1 MAETSSYSR
10 GAHPSQRRYPP
21 ELRERAVPMVQQAIA
36 ESGERFGVIT
46 KVARQLGIGTESL
59 RSWVR
64 QAEID
69 QGQRPGTSAQDKER
83 VAAWNGRCGS
93 YAGPMRSC
101 GAPRLSSRPSSTAGV
116 RDDPL
121 HRPAP

>member
-1 MAETSSYSR
+1 MAETNSYSR

-21 ELRERAVPMVQQAIA
+21 ELRERAVRMVQQAIQ

-69 QGQRPGTSAQDKER
+69 QGQRPGTSSQDKER
-83 VAAWNGRCGS
+83 IATLEREVRELRRANEILRTASAFFAAELDGR
-93 YAGPMRSC
+93 R
-101 GAPRLSSRPSSTAGV
+101 PR
-116 RDDPL
+116 
-121 HRPAP
+121 

>member
-21 ELRERAVPMVQQAIA
+21 ELRERAVRMVQQAIE

-69 QGQRPGTSAQDKER
+69 DGQRLGVTTQDKER
-83 VAAWNGRCGS
+83 IATLEREVRELRRANEILRTASAFFAAELDGR
-93 YAGPMRSC
+93 R
-101 GAPRLSSRPSSTAGV
+101 PR
-116 RDDPL
+116 
-121 HRPAP
+121 